1 MFLSVLAVT
10 AIVASSSAPSSSFE
24 PARPALAANS
34 VILDCQVAGAGL
46 TDCHLVDGVA
56 KHIAAA
62 LQLAAKIQLPTSM
75 AEAGPSRIRV
85 KLDVNP

>member
-10 AIVASSSAPSSSFE
+10 AIVASSSPPPASFE
-24 PARPALAANS
+24 PAQPALAANA

-46 TDCHLVDGVA
+46 TDCRVVDGGVERRD
-56 KHIAAA
+56 AA
-62 LQLAAKIQLPTSM
+62 LKLAAKIQLPAAL
-75 AEAGPSRIRV
+75 AEASPGRIRV